1 MADLGFDGQVAI
13 VTGAGNGLGRAHALL
28 LAARGAQ
35 VVVNDLGGSVDGA
48 GASAGPAVTV
58 AREIEDAGGVA
69 LANTDSVATPEGG
82 RALVVAALEAFGRL
96 DIVVNNAGILRDRAF
111 HNLRPDDLDLVLDV
125 HLRGSF
131 FVTVPA
137 WRVMREAG
145 YGRVVFTSSAS
156 GILGNFG
163 QANYGAAKMGV
174 VGMTRVLAI
183 EGGPHGIRVNAIAP
197 MARTRMTD
205 GLLGD
210 MHDWLDPELVAP
222 VAAWLAHERCSV
234 TGEVFTVGGGRV
246 GRVFVGVTPGFFKP
260 DLTIEDVDAHLDE
273 IRDEAGYVVP
283 ADSMGELPLLAKHF
297 A

>member
-1 MADLGFDGQVAI
+1 MGDLGFDGRVAI
-13 VTGAGNGLGRAHALL
+13 VTGAGNGLGRAHARL

-35 VVVNDLGGSVDGA
+35 VVVNDLGGAVDGA
-48 GASAGPAVTV
+48 GASSGPAAAV

-69 LANTDSVATPEGG
+69 LANTDTVATPDGG
-82 RALVVAALEAFGRL
+82 RALVDAAVEAFGGV

-111 HNLRPDDLDLVLDV
+111 HNLTPDELDPVLDV

-137 WRVMREAG
+137 WRVMRERG

-174 VGMTRVLAI
+174 VGMTRVLAV
-183 EGGPHGIRVNAIAP
+183 EGARHGIRVNAIAP

-210 MHDWLDPELVAP
+210 MHDRLDPELVSP

-246 GRVFVGVTPGFFKP
+246 GRMFVGVTPGYFKP

-283 ADSMGELPLLAKHF
+283 ADSLGELPLLATHF

>member
-1 MADLGFDGQVAI
+1 MGDLGFDGRVAI
-13 VTGAGNGLGRAHALL
+13 VTGAGNGLGRAHARL

-35 VVVNDLGGSVDGA
+35 VVVNDLGGAVDGA
-48 GASAGPAVTV
+48 GASSGPAAAV

-69 LANTDSVATPEGG
+69 LANTDTVATPDGG
-82 RALVVAALEAFGRL
+82 RALVDAAVEAFGGV

-111 HNLRPDDLDLVLDV
+111 HNLTPDELDPVLDV

-137 WRVMREAG
+137 WRVMRERG

-174 VGMTRVLAI
+174 VGMTRVLAV
-183 EGGPHGIRVNAIAP
+183 EGARHGIRVNAIAP

-210 MHDWLDPELVAP
+210 MHDRLDPELVSP

-234 TGEVFTVGGGRV
+234 TGDVFTDGS
-246 GRVFVGVTPGFFKP
+246 
-260 DLTIEDVDAHLDE
+260 
-273 IRDEAGYVVP
+273 AGCSW
-283 ADSMGELPLLAKHF
+283 A
-297 A
+297 

>member
-1 MADLGFDGQVAI
+1 MGDLGFDGRVAI
-13 VTGAGNGLGRAHALL
+13 VTGAGNGLGRAHARL

-35 VVVNDLGGSVDGA
+35 VVVNDLGGAVDGA
-48 GASAGPAVTV
+48 GASSGPAAAV
-58 AREIEDAGGVA
+58 AREIEAAGGVA
-69 LANTDSVATPEGG
+69 LANTDTVATPDGG
-82 RALVVAALEAFGRL
+82 RALVDAAVEAFGRV

-111 HNLRPDDLDLVLDV
+111 HNLTPAELDPVLDV

-137 WRVMREAG
+137 WRVMREQG

-183 EGGPHGIRVNAIAP
+183 EGARHGIRVNAIAP

-210 MHDWLDPELVAP
+210 MHDRLDPELVSP

-246 GRVFVGVTPGFFKP
+246 GRTFVGVTPGYFKP

-273 IRDEAGYVVP
+273 IRDEAGYLVP
-283 ADSMGELPLLAKHF
+283 ADSLGELPLLVKHF
-297 A
+297 T

>member
-1 MADLGFDGQVAI
+1 MGDLGFDGRVAI

-35 VVVNDLGGSVDGA
+35 VVVNDLGGAVDGA
-48 GASAGPAVTV
+48 GASSGPAAAV
-58 AREIEDAGGVA
+58 AREIEEAGGVA
-69 LANTDSVATPEGG
+69 LANSDTVATPDGG
-82 RALVVAALEAFGRL
+82 RALVDAAVGAFGRV
-96 DIVVNNAGILRDRAF
+96 DIVVNNAGILRDRSF
-111 HNLRPDDLDLVLDV
+111 HNLTPDELDPVLDV

-137 WRVMREAG
+137 WRVMRERG

-183 EGGPHGIRVNAIAP
+183 EGARHGIRVNAIAP

-210 MHDWLDPELVAP
+210 MHDRLDPELVSP

-246 GRVFVGVTPGFFKP
+246 GRMFVGVTPGYFKP

-283 ADSMGELPLLAKHF
+283 ADSLGELPLLVRHF

>member
-1 MADLGFDGQVAI
+1 MGELSGKVAI
-13 VTGAGNGLGRAHALL
+13 VTGASQGIGQGIAVAFGEAGAAVVC
-28 LAARGAQ
+28 AARNVEKLRETCAS
-35 VVVNDLGGSVDGA
+35 VEAAGGKA
-48 GASAGPAVTV
+48 IAVGCDVRKLEDIEACV
-58 AREIEDAGGVA
+58 ARAV
-69 LANTDSVATPEGG
+69 
-82 RALVVAALEAFGRL
+82 EAFGGV

-111 HNLRPDDLDLVLDV
+111 HNLTPDELDPVLDV

-137 WRVMREAG
+137 WRVMQERG

-174 VGMTRVLAI
+174 VGMTRVLAV
-183 EGGPHGIRVNAIAP
+183 EGARHGIRVNAIAP

-210 MHDWLDPELVAP
+210 MHDRLDPELVSP

-246 GRVFVGVTPGFFKP
+246 GRMFVGVTPGYFKP

-283 ADSMGELPLLAKHF
+283 ADSLGELPLLATHF

>member
-1 MADLGFDGQVAI
+1 MGHLGFDGRVAI
-13 VTGAGNGLGRAHALL
+13 VTGAGNGLGRAHARL

-35 VVVNDLGGSVDGA
+35 VVVNDLGGAVDGA
-48 GASAGPAVTV
+48 GASSGPAGAV

-69 LANTDSVATPEGG
+69 LANTDTVATPDGG
-82 RALVVAALEAFGRL
+82 RALVDAAVGAFGRV
-96 DIVVNNAGILRDRAF
+96 DIVVNNAGILRDRSF
-111 HNLRPDDLDLVLDV
+111 HNLTPDELDPVLDV

-137 WRVMREAG
+137 WRVMRERG

-183 EGGPHGIRVNAIAP
+183 EGARHGIRVNAIAP

-210 MHDWLDPELVAP
+210 MHDRLDPELVSP

-246 GRVFVGVTPGFFKP
+246 GRMFVGVTPGYFKP

-283 ADSMGELPLLAKHF
+283 ADSMGELPLLVKHF

>member
-13 VTGAGNGLGRAHALL
+13 VTGAGNGLGRAHSLL

-35 VVVNDLGGSVDGA
+35 VVVNDLGGSVDGS
-48 GASAGPAVTV
+48 GTSADPAATV
-58 AREIEDAGGVA
+58 AQEIEDAGGVA
-69 LANTDSVATPEGG
+69 LANTDTVATRDGG
-82 RALVVAALEAFGRL
+82 RALVAAALEAFGRL

-111 HNLRPDDLDLVLDV
+111 HNMTPDDLDPVLDV

-131 FVTVPA
+131 FVTIPA

-145 YGRVVFTSSAS
+145 YGRVVLTSSAS

-174 VGMTRVLAI
+174 VGLTRVLAI

-222 VAAWLAHERCSV
+222 VACWLAHERCSV
-234 TGEVFTVGGGRV
+234 TGELFTVGGGRV
-246 GRVFVGVTPGFFKP
+246 GRVFVGVTPGFFKA

-273 IRDEAGYVVP
+273 IRDEAGYLVP

>member
-1 MADLGFDGQVAI
+1 MGDLGFDGRVAI

-35 VVVNDLGGSVDGA
+35 VVVNDLGGAVDGA
-48 GASAGPAVTV
+48 GASSGPAAAV
-58 AREIEDAGGVA
+58 AREIEEAGGVA
-69 LANTDSVATPEGG
+69 LANTDTVATPDGG
-82 RALVVAALEAFGRL
+82 RALVDAAVGAFGRV
-96 DIVVNNAGILRDRAF
+96 DIVVNNAGILRDRSF
-111 HNLRPDDLDLVLDV
+111 HNLTPDELDPVLDV

-137 WRVMREAG
+137 WRVMRERG

-183 EGGPHGIRVNAIAP
+183 EGARHGIRVNAIAP

-210 MHDWLDPELVAP
+210 MHDRLDPELVSP

-246 GRVFVGVTPGFFKP
+246 GRMFVGVTPGYFKP

-283 ADSMGELPLLAKHF
+283 ADSLGELPLLVRHF

>member
-1 MADLGFDGQVAI
+1 MADLGFDGRVAI

-48 GASAGPAVTV
+48 GASAGPAATV
-58 AREIEDAGGVA
+58 AQEIEDSGGVA
-69 LANTDSVATPEGG
+69 LANTDTVATPEGG
-82 RALVVAALEAFGRL
+82 RALVAAALEAFGGI

-111 HNLRPDDLDLVLDV
+111 HNMTPDELDPVLDV

-131 FVTVPA
+131 FVTLPA
-137 WRVMREAG
+137 WRVMRERG

-183 EGGPHGIRVNAIAP
+183 EGGPHGISVNAIAP

-246 GRVFVGVTPGFFKP
+246 GRVFVAVTPGYFKP

-273 IRDEAGYVVP
+273 IRDEAGYLVP
-283 ADSMGELPLLAKHF
+283 PDSMGELPLLAKHF

>member
-1 MADLGFDGQVAI
+1 MADLGFDGRVAI
-13 VTGAGNGLGRAHALL
+13 VTGAGNGLGRAHARL

-35 VVVNDLGGSVDGA
+35 VVVNDLGGAVDGA
-48 GASAGPAVTV
+48 GASSGPAATV

-69 LANTDSVATPEGG
+69 LANTDTVATLEGG
-82 RALVVAALEAFGRL
+82 RALVDAAVQAFGRV

-111 HNLRPDDLDLVLDV
+111 HNLTPDELDPVLDV

-131 FVTVPA
+131 FVTIPA
-137 WRVMREAG
+137 WRAMRERG

-183 EGGPHGIRVNAIAP
+183 EGARHGIRVNAIAP

-210 MHDWLDPELVAP
+210 MHDRLDPELVSP

-246 GRVFVGVTPGFFKP
+246 GRMFVGVTPGYFKP

-283 ADSMGELPLLAKHF
+283 ADSLGELPLLVRHF

>member
-1 MADLGFDGQVAI
+1 VAL

>member
-1 MADLGFDGQVAI
+1 MADLGFDGRVAI

-35 VVVNDLGGSVDGA
+35 VLVNDLGGSVDGA
-48 GASAGPAVTV
+48 GASAGPAATV
-58 AREIEDAGGVA
+58 AQEIEDSGGVA
-69 LANTDSVATPEGG
+69 LANTDTVATPEGG
-82 RALVVAALEAFGRL
+82 RALVAAALEAFGRI

-111 HNLRPDDLDLVLDV
+111 HNMTPDELDPVLDV

-131 FVTVPA
+131 FVTLPA
-137 WRVMREAG
+137 WRVMRERG

-222 VAAWLAHERCSV
+222 VAAWLAHQRCSV

-246 GRVFVGVTPGFFKP
+246 GRVFVAVTPGYFKP

-273 IRDEAGYVVP
+273 IRDEAGYLVP
-283 ADSMGELPLLAKHF
+283 PDSMGELPLLAKHF

>member
-1 MADLGFDGQVAI
+1 MGDLGFDGRVAI
-13 VTGAGNGLGRAHALL
+13 VTGAGNGLGRAHARL

-35 VVVNDLGGSVDGA
+35 VVVNDLGGAVDGA
-48 GASAGPAVTV
+48 GASSGPAAAV

-69 LANTDSVATPEGG
+69 LANTDTVATPDGG
-82 RALVVAALEAFGRL
+82 RALVDAAVEAFGRV

-111 HNLRPDDLDLVLDV
+111 HNLTPAELDPVLDV

-131 FVTVPA
+131 FVTLPA
-137 WRVMREAG
+137 WRVMRERG

-174 VGMTRVLAI
+174 VGMTRVLAV
-183 EGGPHGIRVNAIAP
+183 EGARHGIRVNAIAP

-210 MHDWLDPELVAP
+210 MHDRLDPELVSP
-222 VAAWLAHERCSV
+222 VAAWLAHERCSL

-246 GRVFVGVTPGFFKP
+246 GRMFVGVTPGYFNP

-283 ADSMGELPLLAKHF
+283 ADSLGELPLLVKHF
-297 A
+297 T

>member
-1 MADLGFDGQVAI
+1 MADLGFDGRVAL

-48 GASAGPAVTV
+48 GASAGPAATV
-58 AREIEDAGGVA
+58 AQEIEDGGGVA
-69 LANTDSVATPEGG
+69 LANTDTVATPEGG
-82 RALVVAALEAFGRL
+82 RALVAAALEAFGRL

-111 HNLRPDDLDLVLDV
+111 HNLTPDELDPVLDV

-131 FVTVPA
+131 FVTLPA
-137 WRVMREAG
+137 WRVMRERG

-246 GRVFVGVTPGFFKP
+246 GRVFVAVTPGYFKP

-273 IRDEAGYVVP
+273 IRDEAGYLVP
-283 ADSMGELPLLAKHF
+283 PDSMGELPLLAKHF

>member
-1 MADLGFDGQVAI
+1 MGDLGFDGRVAI
-13 VTGAGNGLGRAHALL
+13 VTGAGNGLGRAHARL

-35 VVVNDLGGSVDGA
+35 VVVNDLGGAVDGA
-48 GASAGPAVTV
+48 GASSGPAAAV
-58 AREIEDAGGVA
+58 AREIEAAGGVA
-69 LANTDSVATPEGG
+69 LANTDTVATPDGG
-82 RALVVAALEAFGRL
+82 RALVDAAVEAFGRV

-111 HNLRPDDLDLVLDV
+111 HNLTPDELDPVLDV

-137 WRVMREAG
+137 WRVMRERG

-183 EGGPHGIRVNAIAP
+183 EGARHDIRVNAIAP

-210 MHDWLDPELVAP
+210 MHDRLDPELVSP

-246 GRVFVGVTPGFFKP
+246 GRVFVGVTPGYFKP

-283 ADSMGELPLLAKHF
+283 ADSMGELPLLVKHF

>member
-1 MADLGFDGQVAI
+1 MADLGFDGRVAI

-35 VVVNDLGGSVDGA
+35 VLVNDLGGSVDGA
-48 GASAGPAVTV
+48 GASAGPAATV
-58 AREIEDAGGVA
+58 AQEIEDSGGVA
-69 LANTDSVATPEGG
+69 LANTDTVATPEGG
-82 RALVVAALEAFGRL
+82 RALVAAALEAFGRI

-111 HNLRPDDLDLVLDV
+111 HNLTPDELDPVLDV

-131 FVTVPA
+131 FVTLPA
-137 WRVMREAG
+137 WRVMRERG

-246 GRVFVGVTPGFFKP
+246 GRVFVAVTPGYFKP
-260 DLTIEDVDAHLDE
+260 DLTIEDVDAHLYE
-273 IRDEAGYVVP
+273 IRDEAGYLVP
-283 ADSMGELPLLAKHF
+283 PDSMGELPLLAKHF

>member
-1 MADLGFDGQVAI
+1 MADLGFDGRVAI

-48 GASAGPAVTV
+48 GASAGPAATV
-58 AREIEDAGGVA
+58 AQEIEDSGGVA
-69 LANTDSVATPEGG
+69 LANTDTVAAPEGG
-82 RALVVAALEAFGRL
+82 RALVAAALEAFGRI

-111 HNLRPDDLDLVLDV
+111 HNMTPDELDPVLDV

-131 FVTVPA
+131 FVTLPA
-137 WRVMREAG
+137 WRVMRERG

-246 GRVFVGVTPGFFKP
+246 GRVFVAVTPGYFKP

-273 IRDEAGYVVP
+273 IRDEAGYLVP
-283 ADSMGELPLLAKHF
+283 PDSMGELPLLAKHF

>member
-1 MADLGFDGQVAI
+1 MGDLGFDGRVAI
-13 VTGAGNGLGRAHALL
+13 VTGAGNDLGRAHARL

-35 VVVNDLGGSVDGA
+35 VVVNDLGGAVDGG
-48 GASAGPAVTV
+48 GASSGPAAAV

-69 LANTDSVATPEGG
+69 LANTDTVATPDGG
-82 RALVVAALEAFGRL
+82 RALVDAAVEAFGRV

-111 HNLRPDDLDLVLDV
+111 HNLTPAELDPVLDV

-137 WRVMREAG
+137 WRVMRERG

-174 VGMTRVLAI
+174 VGMTRVLAV
-183 EGGPHGIRVNAIAP
+183 EGARHGIRVNAIAP

-205 GLLGD
+205 GLLGE
-210 MHDWLDPELVAP
+210 MHDRLDPELVSP

-246 GRVFVGVTPGFFKP
+246 GRMFVGVTPGYFKP

-283 ADSMGELPLLAKHF
+283 ADSLGELPLLVTHF
-297 A
+297 T

>member
-1 MADLGFDGQVAI
+1 MGDLGFNGRVAI
-13 VTGAGNGLGRAHALL
+13 VTGAGNGLGRAHARL

-35 VVVNDLGGSVDGA
+35 VVVNDLGGAVDGA
-48 GASAGPAVTV
+48 GASSGPAAAV

-69 LANTDSVATPEGG
+69 LANTDTVATPDGG
-82 RALVVAALEAFGRL
+82 RALVDAAVEAFGRV
-96 DIVVNNAGILRDRAF
+96 DIVVNNAGILQDRAF
-111 HNLRPDDLDLVLDV
+111 HNLTPAELDPVLDV

-137 WRVMREAG
+137 WRVMRERG

-174 VGMTRVLAI
+174 VGMTRVLAV
-183 EGGPHGIRVNAIAP
+183 EGARHGIRVNAIAP

-210 MHDWLDPELVAP
+210 MHDRLDPELVSP

-246 GRVFVGVTPGFFKP
+246 GRMFVGVTPGYFKP

-283 ADSMGELPLLAKHF
+283 ADSLGELPLLVTHF
-297 A
+297 T

>member
-1 MADLGFDGQVAI
+1 MGDLGFDGRVAI
-13 VTGAGNGLGRAHALL
+13 VTGAGNGLGRAHARL

-35 VVVNDLGGSVDGA
+35 VVVNDLGGAVDGA
-48 GASAGPAVTV
+48 GASSGPAAAV

-69 LANTDSVATPEGG
+69 LANTDTVATPDGG
-82 RALVVAALEAFGRL
+82 RALVDAAVEAFGGV

-111 HNLRPDDLDLVLDV
+111 HNLTPDELDPVLDV

-137 WRVMREAG
+137 WRVMQERG

-174 VGMTRVLAI
+174 VGMTRVLAV
-183 EGGPHGIRVNAIAP
+183 EGARHGIRVNAIAP

-210 MHDWLDPELVAP
+210 MHDRLDPELVSP

-246 GRVFVGVTPGFFKP
+246 GRMFVGVTPGYFKP

-283 ADSMGELPLLAKHF
+283 ADSLGELPLLATHF

>member
-1 MADLGFDGQVAI
+1 MADLGFDGRVAI

-48 GASAGPAVTV
+48 GASAGPAATV
-58 AREIEDAGGVA
+58 AQEIEDSGGVA
-69 LANTDSVATPEGG
+69 LANTDTVATPEGG
-82 RALVVAALEAFGRL
+82 RALVAAALDAFGRL

-111 HNLRPDDLDLVLDV
+111 HNMTPDELDPVLDV

-131 FVTVPA
+131 FVTLPA
-137 WRVMREAG
+137 WRVMRERG

-246 GRVFVGVTPGFFKP
+246 GRVFVAVTPGYFKP

-273 IRDEAGYVVP
+273 IRDEAGYLVP
-283 ADSMGELPLLAKHF
+283 PDSMGELPLLAKHF

>member
-1 MADLGFDGQVAI
+1 
-13 VTGAGNGLGRAHALL
+13 VTGAGNGLGRAHARL

-35 VVVNDLGGSVDGA
+35 VVVNDLGGAVDGA
-48 GASAGPAVTV
+48 GASSGPAAAV

-69 LANTDSVATPEGG
+69 LANTDTVATPDGG
-82 RALVVAALEAFGRL
+82 RALVDAAVEAFGGV

-111 HNLRPDDLDLVLDV
+111 HNLTPDELDPVLDV

-137 WRVMREAG
+137 WRVMQERG

-174 VGMTRVLAI
+174 VGMTRVLAV
-183 EGGPHGIRVNAIAP
+183 EGARHGIRVNAIAP

-210 MHDWLDPELVAP
+210 MHDRLDPELVSP

-246 GRVFVGVTPGFFKP
+246 GRMFVGVTPGYFKP

-283 ADSMGELPLLAKHF
+283 ADSLGELPLLATHF

>member
-1 MADLGFDGQVAI
+1 MADLGFDGRVAI

-48 GASAGPAVTV
+48 GASAGPAATV
-58 AREIEDAGGVA
+58 AQEIEDSGGVA
-69 LANTDSVATPEGG
+69 LANTDTVATPEGG
-82 RALVVAALEAFGRL
+82 RALVAAALEAFGRI

-111 HNLRPDDLDLVLDV
+111 HNMTPDELDPVLDV

-131 FVTVPA
+131 FVTLPA
-137 WRVMREAG
+137 WRVMRERG

-246 GRVFVGVTPGFFKP
+246 GRVFVAVTPGYFKP

-273 IRDEAGYVVP
+273 IRDEAGYLVP
-283 ADSMGELPLLAKHF
+283 PDSMGELPLLAKHF

>member
-1 MADLGFDGQVAI
+1 MGDLGFDGRVAI

-35 VVVNDLGGSVDGA
+35 VVVNDLGGAVDGA
-48 GASAGPAVTV
+48 GASSGPAAAV
-58 AREIEDAGGVA
+58 AREIEEAGGVA
-69 LANTDSVATPEGG
+69 LANADTVATPDGG
-82 RALVVAALEAFGRL
+82 RALVDAAVGAFGRV
-96 DIVVNNAGILRDRAF
+96 DIVVNNAGILRDRSF
-111 HNLRPDDLDLVLDV
+111 HNLTPDELDPVLDV

-137 WRVMREAG
+137 WRVMRERG

-183 EGGPHGIRVNAIAP
+183 EGARHGIRVNAIAP

-210 MHDWLDPELVAP
+210 MHDRLDPELVSP

-246 GRVFVGVTPGFFKP
+246 GRMFVGVTPGYFKP

-283 ADSMGELPLLAKHF
+283 ADSLGELPLLVRHF

>member
-1 MADLGFDGQVAI
+1 MGDLGFDGRVAI

-35 VVVNDLGGSVDGA
+35 VVVNDLGGAVDGA
-48 GASAGPAVTV
+48 GASSGPAAAV
-58 AREIEDAGGVA
+58 AREIEEAGGVA
-69 LANTDSVATPEGG
+69 LANTDTVATPDGG
-82 RALVVAALEAFGRL
+82 RALVDAAVGAFGRV
-96 DIVVNNAGILRDRAF
+96 DIVVNNAGILRDRSF
-111 HNLRPDDLDLVLDV
+111 HNLTPDELDPVLDV

-137 WRVMREAG
+137 WRVMRERG

-183 EGGPHGIRVNAIAP
+183 EGARHGIRVNAIAP

-210 MHDWLDPELVAP
+210 MHDRLDPELVSP

-246 GRVFVGVTPGFFKP
+246 GRMFVGVTPGYFKP

-273 IRDEAGYVVP
+273 IRDDAGYVVP
-283 ADSMGELPLLAKHF
+283 ADSLGELPLLVRHF

>member
-1 MADLGFDGQVAI
+1 MADLGFDGRVAI

-48 GASAGPAVTV
+48 GASAGPAATV
-58 AREIEDAGGVA
+58 AQEIEDSGGVA
-69 LANTDSVATPEGG
+69 LANTDTVATPEGG
-82 RALVVAALEAFGRL
+82 RALVAAALEAFGRI

-111 HNLRPDDLDLVLDV
+111 HNMTPDELDPVLDV

-131 FVTVPA
+131 FVTLPA
-137 WRVMREAG
+137 WRVMRERG

-210 MHDWLDPELVAP
+210 MNDWLDPELVAP

-246 GRVFVGVTPGFFKP
+246 GRVFVAVTPGYFKP

-273 IRDEAGYVVP
+273 IRDEAGYLVP
-283 ADSMGELPLLAKHF
+283 PDSMGELPLLAKHF